1 MNDKGEIVGYNK
13 EKVEELRDK
22 INDIAQ
28 DVASDV
34 VELLHDRIVV
44 PISTE
49 WYAEV
54 AQEYFLDFKDQVKQR
69 GEAIKKAFD
78 DFRKQIEE
86 TGKEWALATQGKE
99 PVLLEL
105 DDVELNLDVSSIQNA
120 DESGNRYINEDGVNA
135 IIDSIESVE
144 EDIKSKLSNKTV
156 DLGIESA
163 FLGDDQAKAIQ
174 SCFDKILNEIH
185 ILFDYLLSGDN
196 ALSNALLNYKNS
208 FSELAQAN
216 TTVYNNEE

>member
-69 GEAIKKAFD
+69 G
-78 DFRKQIEE
+78 
-86 TGKEWALATQGKE
+86 
-99 PVLLEL
+99 
-105 DDVELNLDVSSIQNA
+105 
-120 DESGNRYINEDGVNA
+120 
-135 IIDSIESVE
+135 
-144 EDIKSKLSNKTV
+144 
-156 DLGIESA
+156 
-163 FLGDDQAKAIQ
+163 
-174 SCFDKILNEIH
+174 
-185 ILFDYLLSGDN
+185 
-196 ALSNALLNYKNS
+196 
-208 FSELAQAN
+208 
-216 TTVYNNEE
+216 

>member
-105 DDVELNLDVSSIQNA
+105 DDVDLNLDVSSIQNA

-196 ALSNALLNYKNS
+196 SLSNALLNYKNS
-208 FSELAQAN
+208 FSELAQSN

>member
-196 ALSNALLNYKNS
+196 SLSNALLNYKNS
-208 FSELAQAN
+208 GLKLINLE
-216 TTVYNNEE
+216 